1 MKKSELRNIIREEIS
16 KLKNEGIFGTSDE
29 KEERKLEDALDR
41 FVKYS
46 MEKKG
51 FTSKS
56 TLKST
61 IEIEE
66 ELLKTLEKKGRRAVD
81 IYIGSKIDDDKLLNM
96 YDDVMS
102 NVPDSVIQRGKE
114 EVEKSKREK

>member
-51 FTSKS
+51 DS
-56 TLKST
+56 KST
-61 IEIEE
+61 IEKEE

-81 IYIGSKIDDDKLLNM
+81 IYIGSKIDGDKLSSM
-96 YDDVMS
+96 FDDVMG
-102 NVPDSVIQRGKE
+102 NVPDNVMQRGRE
-114 EVEKSKREK
+114 EA